1 MQSPRTK
8 TAVQNREQDHHLWWA
23 CQLNLRYGANIIAD
37 NTYKPNDSILISLKH
52 LGPVQNPRSFP
63 LCSRQHGNDHRRER
77 HSGKVGRI
85 LEIVKTSGSVP
96 NRIIVEDE
104 QTKTPFDTIMPY
116 IYVVGKDKNAISN
129 LGVKQ

>member
-1 MQSPRTK
+1 MAMIT
-8 TAVQNREQDHHLWWA
+8 
-23 CQLNLRYGANIIAD
+23 G
-37 NTYKPNDSILISLKH
+37 
-52 LGPVQNPRSFP
+52 G
-63 LCSRQHGNDHRRER
+63 R

-116 IYVVGKDKNAISN
+116 IYIVGKDKNSISN
-129 LGVKQ
+129 LGVEQ